1 VATQANV
8 NAFINDP
15 AAFLKSNVVWWR
27 GGAPKD
33 QANIQAAMLDSATK
47 VRRKTSTLGRK
58 VDGDNFELR
67 LSKPGALNIPQGSP
81 VFAAV
86 WSGYAGN
93 TAKTASLPATGGP
106 NIMLTAQLTGCTVVA
121 KVNDDGSADFSH
133 YNLKVGANTLDEA
146 DMNAIAEAHFG
157 GGQSTMTKETIR
169 GVGKHSQAVTANVVG
184 VRKQGRWE
192 FYVQMV
198 ESKAVG
204 SSGTTWQIREVRKL
218 A

>member
-1 VATQANV
+1 MATHADM
-8 NAFINDP
+8 NAFVNDP
-15 AAFLKSNVVWWR
+15 ATFLKKNVVWWR
-27 GGAPKD
+27 GGAPED
-33 QANIQAAMLDSATK
+33 QANIQVAMLDSSNQARRATS
-47 VRRKTSTLGRK
+47 VLGRK
-58 VDGDNFELR
+58 VDGGNFELR
-67 LSKPGALNIPQGSP
+67 NSKPGALNIPNGSP
-81 VFAAV
+81 LFAAV

-93 TAKTASLPATGGP
+93 MAKTASLPSEGGP

-121 KVNDDGSADFSH
+121 KVHADGSADFSH
-133 YNLKVGANTLDEA
+133 YNLKVGANTLDEG

-169 GVGKHSQAVTANVVG
+169 AKGKHSDAVTANVVG
-184 VRKQGRWE
+184 VRKLGKWA

-204 SSGTTWQIREVRKL
+204 NSGTTMQIREVRKL